1 MVDVRVLIIQD
12 IQDFRTIR
20 LRALKE
26 HPEAFGSSYESEA
39 ALSPQEMGKWLD
51 GSIFGA
57 YDEGHLIGIISIR
70 QSNSQKTK
78 HRANIGAMYVAS
90 EARGKGTGQA
100 LMDVALDK
108 ARSFVEV
115 EDVVLAVT
123 VGNDAARRLYLRSGF
138 KPYSIDP
145 RYLKVDGQY
154 FDIEWMIL
162 RIAEHGR

>member
-1 MVDVRVLIIQD
+1 MVDVRVLTVQD
-12 IQDFRTIR
+12 AENFRTIR

-26 HPEAFGSSYESEA
+26 HPEAFGSAYEIEA
-39 ALSPQEMGKWLD
+39 ALSLEDMGKWLD

-57 YDEGHLIGIISIR
+57 YDEGQLIGIISIR
-70 QSNSQKTK
+70 QSASQKTK
-78 HRANIGAMYVAS
+78 HRANIGAMYVAP
-90 EARGKGTGQA
+90 EARSKGAGQT
-100 LMDVALDK
+100 LMDVALNQ
-108 ARSFVEV
+108 AHSFAEV

-145 RYLKVDGQY
+145 RYLKVNGQY
-154 FDIEWMIL
+154 FDVEWMIL